1 MISGCK
7 RILGASLLVLSGL
20 PSVAD
25 TLTDAMRL
33 AYETNPTLILN
44 RAALRATDEN
54 VALAR
59 SGRRP
64 QITLQANGT
73 ITNDALLQNNAS
85 EEISALLNA
94 SLNLYD
100 GGRSRDAVE
109 AAKTAVLAA
118 RESLK
123 NIEQSVMLSAA
134 QAFLTVRRDQQI
146 VTLARNNLDVLKQQ
160 LQAAEDRLAVGASTR
175 TDVSQTRARLAAA
188 QAVLAANR
196 GALAISSENYIAV
209 VGTAPVHLAYP
220 PRLPE
225 LPGSLA
231 SAEEIALRTHP
242 LMKASHLS
250 EKVAAIDLRRARNA
264 RLPSLSANASIRLS
278 ETHAEN
284 FLGDFATS
292 QRGTSQFGLNL
303 TQPLYTGGALSASVR
318 QAGATLERRMAET
331 ANTRLQLRQQVSAA
345 WFQLQ
350 IARASIAATRLQ
362 IEAAQYAFEGITEE
376 ANLGARTILDTLNAK
391 QEVLTAQNSL
401 IKAMHD
407 ERIAAYS
414 LLAAMGLLT
423 PDNLDLGIELYDP
436 TENFNRVQNAPI
448 RTFEAGKILDNIADR
463 WQ

>member
-1 MISGCK
+1 MNMGWQ
-7 RILGASLLVLSGL
+7 RFVGASLLVFAGL
-20 PSVAD
+20 PAMAD

-44 RAALRATDEN
+44 RAALRATDES

-64 QITLQANGT
+64 QIALQASGALG
-73 ITNDALLQNNAS
+73 NDAAFSGVATETYSAS
-85 EEISALLNA
+85 LNA

-118 RESLK
+118 RASME
-123 NIEQSVMLSAA
+123 NIEQSVMLGAA

-146 VTLARNNLDVLKQQ
+146 VSLARNNVDVLKQQ
-160 LQAAEDRLAVGASTR
+160 LQAAEDRLAVGAVTR
-175 TDVSQTRARLAAA
+175 TEVAQTRARMAAA

-196 GALAISSENYIAV
+196 GALAISAESYIAV
-209 VGTAPVHLAYP
+209 VGTAPVNLAYP
-220 PRLPE
+220 PRLPDM
-225 LPGSLA
+225 PGSLA
-231 SAEEIALRTHP
+231 AAEEIALRTHP
-242 LMKASHLS
+242 LMRASHLS
-250 EKVAAIDLRRARNA
+250 EKVAAIDMRRARNA
-264 RLPSLSANASIRLS
+264 RLPSLAANVNIGYRELYLGGTNLS
-278 ETHAEN
+278 S
-284 FLGDFATS
+284 GDSSTATL
-292 QRGTSQFGLNL
+292 TL
-303 TQPLYTGGALSASVR
+303 TQPIYTGGALSASIR

-331 ANTRLQLRQQVSAA
+331 SNTRAQMRQQVAAA
-345 WFQLQ
+345 WYQLQ

-362 IEAAQYAFEGITEE
+362 IEASQFAFEGVSEE
-376 ANLGARTILDTLNAK
+376 ARLGASTILDTLNAK

-401 IKAMHD
+401 IKVMHD

-414 LLAAMGLLT
+414 LLSAMGLLT

-436 TENFNRVQNAPI
+436 SENFDRVQNPPI

>member
-1 MISGCK
+1 MNKGWQ
-7 RILGASLLVLSGL
+7 RILGASLLVFAGMPAS
-20 PSVAD
+20 AD

-44 RAALRATDEN
+44 RAALRATDES

-64 QITLQANGT
+64 QIRLQASGT
-73 ITNDALLQNNAS
+73 AAN
-85 EEISALLNA
+85 SADFSGIATESYSATLNA

-109 AAKTAVLAA
+109 AAKTAVLATRA
-118 RESLK
+118 SLE

-146 VTLARNNLDVLKQQ
+146 VSLARNNVDVLKQQ
-160 LQAAEDRLAVGASTR
+160 LQAAEDRLAVGAATR
-175 TDVSQTRARLAAA
+175 TDVAQTRARLAAA

-196 GALAISSENYIAV
+196 GGLAISSENYIAV
-209 VGTAPVHLAYP
+209 VGTAPVNLAYP

-225 LPGSLA
+225 LPGTLA
-231 SAEEIALRTHP
+231 AAEEVALRTHP
-242 LMKASHLS
+242 LMRASHLN

-264 RLPSLSANASIRLS
+264 RLPSLSANVNIGYS
-278 ETHAEN
+278 ETYRNGAN
-284 FLGDFATS
+284 LSSGDSSTATLTLS
-292 QRGTSQFGLNL
+292 Q
-303 TQPLYTGGALSASVR
+303 PIYTGGALSATVR

-331 ANTRLQLRQQVSAA
+331 GNTRAQVRQQVSAA

-350 IARASIAATRLQ
+350 IARASISATRLQ
-362 IEAAQYAFEGITEE
+362 IEASQYAFEGITEE

-401 IKAMHD
+401 ITAMHD

-436 TENFNRVQNAPI
+436 SENFNRVQNAPI

>member
-1 MISGCK
+1 MNKAWK
-7 RILGASLLVLSGL
+7 RVVGASLLVLVGL
-20 PSVAD
+20 PAAAD

-44 RAALRATDEN
+44 RAALRATDES

-64 QITLQANGT
+64 QIALQASGSAG
-73 ITNDALLQNNAS
+73 NDALFSGVATETYSAS
-85 EEISALLNA
+85 LNA

-118 RESLK
+118 RASME

-146 VTLARNNLDVLKQQ
+146 VSLARNNVDVLKQQ
-160 LQAAEDRLAVGASTR
+160 LQAAEDRLAVGAATR
-175 TDVSQTRARLAAA
+175 TEVAQTRARMAAA

-196 GALAISSENYIAV
+196 GALAISAESYIAV
-209 VGTAPVHLAYP
+209 VGTAPVNLAYP
-220 PRLPE
+220 PRLPDM
-225 LPGSLA
+225 PGSLA
-231 SAEEIALRTHP
+231 AAEEIALRTHP
-242 LMKASHLS
+242 LMRASHLS
-250 EKVAAIDLRRARNA
+250 EKVAAIDMRRARNA
-264 RLPSLSANASIRLS
+264 RLPSLTANVNIGYRELYLGGANLS
-278 ETHAEN
+278 S
-284 FLGDFATS
+284 GDSSTATLTLS
-292 QRGTSQFGLNL
+292 Q
-303 TQPLYTGGALSASVR
+303 PIYTGGRLSASIR

-331 ANTRLQLRQQVSAA
+331 SNTRAQMRQQVSAA
-345 WFQLQ
+345 WYQLQ
-350 IARASIAATRLQ
+350 IARASISATRLQ
-362 IEAAQYAFEGITEE
+362 IEASQFAFEGVTEE
-376 ANLGARTILDTLNAK
+376 ARLGASTVLDTLNAK

-414 LLAAMGLLT
+414 LLSAMGLLT

-436 TENFNRVQNAPI
+436 SENFNRVQNAPI
-448 RTFEAGKILDNIADR
+448 RTFEAGKVLDNIADR
-463 WQ
+463 WE

>member
-1 MISGCK
+1 MNKGWQ
-7 RILGASLLVLSGL
+7 RILGASLLVFSGL
-20 PSVAD
+20 PSMAD

-44 RAALRATDEN
+44 RAALRATDES

-64 QITLQANGT
+64 RIGLQASGT
-73 ITNDALLQNNAS
+73 ATNNADFS
-85 EEISALLNA
+85 GVATEVYATSLNA

-118 RESLK
+118 RARLE

-134 QAFLTVRRDQQI
+134 KAFLTVRRDQQI
-146 VTLARNNLDVLKQQ
+146 VTLARNNVDVLKQQ
-160 LQAAEDRLAVGASTR
+160 LQAAEDRLAVGAATR
-175 TDVSQTRARLAAA
+175 TDVAQTRARMAAA
-188 QAVLAANR
+188 QAALAANR
-196 GALAISSENYIAV
+196 GALAISSESYIAV
-209 VGTAPVHLAYP
+209 VGTAPVNLAYP

-225 LPGSLA
+225 LPVSLA

-242 LMKASHLS
+242 LMRASHLS
-250 EKVAAIDLRRARNA
+250 EKVAAIDMRRARNA
-264 RLPSLSANASIRLS
+264 RLPSLSANLNIGYRETYLGGANLAAGDSSTATLS
-278 ETHAEN
+278 
-284 FLGDFATS
+284 LS
-292 QRGTSQFGLNL
+292 Q
-303 TQPLYTGGALSASVR
+303 PIYTGGALSASIR

-331 ANTRLQLRQQVSAA
+331 GNTRAQVRQQVSAA
-345 WFQLQ
+345 WYQLQ
-350 IARASIAATRLQ
+350 IAHASISATRLQ
-362 IEAAQYAFEGITEE
+362 IEASQYAFDGITQE
-376 ANLGARTILDTLNAK
+376 ASLGARTILDTLNAK
-391 QEVLTAQNSL
+391 QEVLNAKNSL

-407 ERIAAYS
+407 ERIASYS
-414 LLAAMGLLT
+414 LLSAMGLLT
-423 PDNLDLGIELYDP
+423 PENLDLGVKLYDP

>member
-1 MISGCK
+1 MNSGL
-7 RILGASLLVLSGL
+7 RRVLGASLLVIFGL
-20 PSVAD
+20 PTMAD

-44 RAALRATDEN
+44 RAALRATDES

-64 QITLQANGT
+64 QITLQVSGSAVNNSDFSGT
-73 ITNDALLQNNAS
+73 AT
-85 EEISALLNA
+85 ETYSAALNA
-94 SLNLYD
+94 RLNLFD

-118 RESLK
+118 RANLE

-134 QAFLTVRRDQQI
+134 KAFLTVRRDQQI
-146 VTLARNNLDVLKQQ
+146 VTLARNNVNVLKQQ
-160 LQAAEDRLAVGASTR
+160 LQAAEDRLAVGAATR
-175 TDVSQTRARLAAA
+175 TDVAQTRARLAAA
-188 QAVLAANR
+188 QAALAANR

-209 VGTAPVHLAYP
+209 VGTPPVNLAYP
-220 PRLPE
+220 PRLPD
-225 LPGSLA
+225 LPTSLS

-242 LMKASHLS
+242 LMRAAHLS

-264 RLPSLSANASIRLS
+264 RLPSLSANVNIGYQERYIAGVNISAGDSSTASL
-278 ETHAEN
+278 T
-284 FLGDFATS
+284 
-292 QRGTSQFGLNL
+292 LN
-303 TQPLYTGGALSASVR
+303 QPLYTGGALSAAVR
-318 QAGATLERRMAET
+318 QAGATLERRMGET
-331 ANTRLQLRQQVSAA
+331 SNARAQVRQQVSAA
-345 WFQLQ
+345 WYQLQ
-350 IARASIAATRLQ
+350 IARASISATRLQ
-362 IEAAQYAFEGITEE
+362 IEASQYAFEGITEE

-391 QEVLTAQNSL
+391 QEVLTAQNAL

-423 PDNLDLGIELYDP
+423 PENLDLGIELYDP
-436 TENFNRVQNAPI
+436 TENFDRVQNAPV

>member
-1 MISGCK
+1 MTKSWQRFI
-7 RILGASLLVLSGL
+7 GASLLVFAGL
-20 PSVAD
+20 PASAD

-44 RAALRATDEN
+44 RAALRATDES

-64 QITLQANGT
+64 QIILQASGT
-73 ITNDALLQNNAS
+73 AANTADFSGIATESYLAS
-85 EEISALLNA
+85 LNA

-109 AAKTAVLAA
+109 AAKTAVLATRA
-118 RESLK
+118 SLE

-134 QAFLTVRRDQQI
+134 KAFLTVRRDQQI
-146 VTLARNNLDVLKQQ
+146 VSLARNNVDVLKQQ
-160 LQAAEDRLAVGASTR
+160 LQAAEDRLAVGAATR
-175 TDVSQTRARLAAA
+175 TDVAQTRARLAAA

-196 GALAISSENYIAV
+196 GGLAISSENYIAV
-209 VGTAPVHLAYP
+209 VGTAPVNLAYP

-225 LPGSLA
+225 LPGTLA
-231 SAEEIALRTHP
+231 AAEEIALRTHP
-242 LMKASHLS
+242 LMRASHLS
-250 EKVAAIDLRRARNA
+250 EKVAAIDLRRARNG
-264 RLPSLSANASIRLS
+264 RLPSLSANVNIGYS
-278 ETHAEN
+278 ETYRNGAN
-284 FLGDFATS
+284 LASGDSSTATLTLS
-292 QRGTSQFGLNL
+292 Q
-303 TQPLYTGGALSASVR
+303 PIYTGGALSAKVR

-331 ANTRLQLRQQVSAA
+331 SNTRAQVRQQVSAA

-350 IARASIAATRLQ
+350 IARASISATRLQ
-362 IEAAQYAFEGITEE
+362 IEASQYAFEGITEE

-401 IKAMHD
+401 ITAMHD

-414 LLAAMGLLT
+414 LLSAMGLLT

>member
-1 MISGCK
+1 MNKGWQ
-7 RILGASLLVLSGL
+7 RIIGASLLVIAGL
-20 PSVAD
+20 PAVAD
-25 TLTDAMRL
+25 TLSDAMRL

-44 RAALRATDEN
+44 RAALRATDES

-64 QITLQANGT
+64 QIMLQASGSAA
-73 ITNDALLQNNAS
+73 NDAGFSGIAT
-85 EEISALLNA
+85 ETYSAALNA
-94 SLNLYD
+94 SLNLFD

-118 RESLK
+118 RASLE

-146 VTLARNNLDVLKQQ
+146 VSLARNNVDVLKQQ
-160 LQAAEDRLAVGASTR
+160 LQAAEDRLAVGAATR
-175 TDVSQTRARLAAA
+175 TDVAQTRARLAAA
-188 QAVLAANR
+188 QAILAANR
-196 GALAISSENYIAV
+196 GALAISAESYIAV
-209 VGTAPVHLAYP
+209 VGTAPVNLAYP
-220 PRLPE
+220 PRLPDM
-225 LPGSLA
+225 PGSLNA
-231 SAEEIALRTHP
+231 AEEIALRTHP

-264 RLPSLSANASIRLS
+264 RLPSLSANVNFGYRETYLGGVNLSSGDSSTAS
-278 ETHAEN
+278 
-284 FLGDFATS
+284 
-292 QRGTSQFGLNL
+292 LNL
-303 TQPLYTGGALSASVR
+303 SQPIYTGGRLSASIR

-331 ANTRLQLRQQVSAA
+331 SNTRAQVRQQVSAA

-350 IARASIAATRLQ
+350 IARASISANRLQ

-414 LLAAMGLLT
+414 LLSAMGLLT
-423 PDNLDLGIELYDP
+423 PENLDLGIELYDP
-436 TENFNRVQNAPI
+436 SENFDRVQNAPI
-448 RTFEAGKILDNIADR
+448 RTFEAGKVLDNIADR

>member
-1 MISGCK
+1 MNKSWQRFIGV
-7 RILGASLLVLSGL
+7 SLLVFAGL
-20 PSVAD
+20 PTSAD

-44 RAALRATDEN
+44 RAALRATDES

-64 QITLQANGT
+64 QITLQATGT
-73 ITNDALLQNNAS
+73 AANNAEFS
-85 EEISALLNA
+85 GIATESYSAALNA
-94 SLNLYD
+94 RLNLFD

-109 AAKTAVLAA
+109 AAKTAVLATRA
-118 RESLK
+118 SLD

-134 QAFLTVRRDQQI
+134 KAFLTVRRDQQI
-146 VTLARNNLDVLKQQ
+146 VSLARNNVDVLKQQ
-160 LQAAEDRLAVGASTR
+160 LQAAEDRLAVGAATR
-175 TDVSQTRARLAAA
+175 TDVAQTRARLAAA

-196 GALAISSENYIAV
+196 GGLAISSENYIAV
-209 VGTAPVHLAYP
+209 VGTAPVNLAYP

-225 LPGSLA
+225 LPGTLA
-231 SAEEIALRTHP
+231 AAEEIALRTHP
-242 LMKASHLS
+242 LMRASHLS

-264 RLPSLSANASIRLS
+264 RLPSLSANVNIGYNETYRNGANLASGDSSAATLTLS
-278 ETHAEN
+278 
-284 FLGDFATS
+284 
-292 QRGTSQFGLNL
+292 
-303 TQPLYTGGALSASVR
+303 QPIYTGGALSATVR

-331 ANTRLQLRQQVSAA
+331 GNTRAQVRQQVSAA

-350 IARASIAATRLQ
+350 IARASISATRLQ
-362 IEAAQYAFEGITEE
+362 IEASQYAFEGITEE

-401 IKAMHD
+401 ITAMHD

-436 TENFNRVQNAPI
+436 SENFNRVQNAPI

>member
-1 MISGCK
+1 MKKSWQ
-7 RILGASLLVLSGL
+7 RIFGASLLVLAGMPSG
-20 PSVAD
+20 AD

-44 RAALRATDEN
+44 RAALRATDEA

-64 QITLQANGT
+64 QVALQASGT
-73 ITNDALLQNNAS
+73 ASNDASFSGVATETYAAS
-85 EEISALLNA
+85 LNA

-118 RESLK
+118 RAGLG

-134 QAFLTVRRDQQI
+134 EAFLTVRRDQQI
-146 VTLARNNLDVLKQQ
+146 VSLARNNVDVLKQQ
-160 LQAAEDRLAVGASTR
+160 LQAAEDRLAVGAATR
-175 TDVSQTRARLAAA
+175 TDVAQTRARLAGA
-188 QAVLAANR
+188 QAALAANR
-196 GALAISSENYIAV
+196 GSLAISAESYIAV
-209 VGTAPVHLAYP
+209 VGTAPVNLAYP
-220 PRLPE
+220 PRLPDM
-225 LPGSLA
+225 PGSLA

-242 LMKASHLS
+242 LMEASHLS

-264 RLPSLSANASIRLS
+264 RLPSLSANVNIGVS
-278 ETHAEN
+278 ETY
-284 FLGDFATS
+284 L
-292 QRGTSQFGLNL
+292 
-303 TQPLYTGGALSASVR
+303 GGANLSSGDSSTATLSLSQPIYMGGRLSASIR

-331 ANTRLQLRQQVSAA
+331 SNTRAQVRQQVSAA

-350 IARASIAATRLQ
+350 IARASISANRLQ

-401 IKAMHD
+401 ITAMHD
-407 ERIAAYS
+407 ERMAAYS
-414 LLAAMGLLT
+414 LLSAMGLLT
-423 PDNLDLGIELYDP
+423 PENLDLGIELYDP
-436 TENFNRVQNAPI
+436 TENFDRVQNAPI
-448 RTFEAGKILDNIADR
+448 RTFEAGKVLDNIADR

>member
-1 MISGCK
+1 MKQGWK
-7 RILGASLLVLSGL
+7 RILGASMLAFAGL
-20 PSVAD
+20 PTMAD
-25 TLTDAMRL
+25 TMTDAMRL

-44 RAALRATDEN
+44 RAALRATDEA

-64 QITLQANGT
+64 QIVLQLSGSAANAADFSGVAT
-73 ITNDALLQNNAS
+73 ETY
-85 EEISALLNA
+85 SAALNA

-100 GGRSRDAVE
+100 GGRSKDAVE

-118 RESLK
+118 RASLE

-146 VTLARNNLDVLKQQ
+146 VSLARNNVDVLKQQ
-160 LQAAEDRLAVGASTR
+160 LQAAEDRLAVGAVTR
-175 TDVSQTRARLAAA
+175 TDVAQTRARLAAA

-196 GALAISSENYIAV
+196 GALAISSENYLAV
-209 VGTAPVHLAYP
+209 VGTAPVNLAYP

-242 LMKASHLS
+242 LMRASHLN
-250 EKVAAIDLRRARNA
+250 EKVAAIDMRRARNA
-264 RLPSLSANASIRLS
+264 RLPSLSANLNIGYRETYLGGANLSVGDSSTASI
-278 ETHAEN
+278 T
-284 FLGDFATS
+284 
-292 QRGTSQFGLNL
+292 LN
-303 TQPLYTGGALSASVR
+303 QPLYTGGALSASIR

-331 ANTRLQLRQQVSAA
+331 SNTRAQVRQQAAAA
-345 WFQLQ
+345 WYQLQ
-350 IARASIAATRLQ
+350 IARASISATRSQ
-362 IEAAQYAFEGITEE
+362 IEAAQYAYDGITEE
-376 ANLGARTILDTLNAK
+376 ANLGARTVLDTLNAK

-401 IKAMHD
+401 VTAMHD

-436 TENFNRVQNAPI
+436 TENFNRVENAPV
-448 RTFEAGKILDNIADR
+448 RTFEAARVLDNIASR
-463 WQ
+463 WE

>member
-1 MISGCK
+1 MK
-7 RILGASLLVLSGL
+7 LGWQRTFGAIAIVLSGL
-20 PSVAD
+20 PAGAD

-44 RAALRATDEN
+44 RAALRATDEA

-59 SGRRP
+59 AGRRP
-64 QITLQANGT
+64 TLAMQLTGSAS
-73 ITNDALLQNNAS
+73 NDAGFNG
-85 EEISALLNA
+85 SALETYAASLNA
-94 SLNLYD
+94 SLTLYD
-100 GGRSRDAVE
+100 GGRSKAAVE
-109 AAKTAVLAA
+109 AAKTSVLAVRA
-118 RESLK
+118 SLR

-146 VTLARNNLDVLKQQ
+146 VALARNNVDVLKQQ
-160 LQAAEDRLAVGASTR
+160 LQAAEDRLAVGAATR
-175 TDVSQTRARLAAA
+175 TDVAQTRARLAAA

-196 GALAISSENYIAV
+196 GGLAISAESYIAV
-209 VGTAPVHLAYP
+209 VGTAPVNLAYP

-242 LMKASHLS
+242 LMEAAHLN

-264 RLPSLSANASIRLS
+264 RLPTLSANLNVGYNALFRNGGLLQERDSSTASL
-278 ETHAEN
+278 T
-284 FLGDFATS
+284 
-292 QRGTSQFGLNL
+292 LN
-303 TQPLYTGGALSASVR
+303 QPIYTGGALSAAVR
-318 QAGATLERRMAET
+318 QAGAQLERRMAET
-331 ANTRLQLRQQVSAA
+331 SNTRAQTRQQVAAA
-345 WFQLQ
+345 WYQLQ
-350 IARASIAATRLQ
+350 IARASISATRLQ
-362 IEAAQYAFEGITEE
+362 IEASQYAFDGITEE

-414 LLAAMGLLT
+414 LLSAMGLLS
-423 PDNLDLGIELYDP
+423 PENLDLGIELYDP
-436 TENFNRVQNAPI
+436 TENFDRVQNAPI

>member
-1 MISGCK
+1 MINFWRRAIGVS
-7 RILGASLLVLSGL
+7 AVVFAVAV
-20 PSVAD
+20 PAVAD

-44 RAALRATDEN
+44 RAALRATDES

-64 QITLQANGT
+64 QLALQGSAVSANSPAFAGYATETYSATL
-73 ITNDALLQNNAS
+73 S
-85 EEISALLNA
+85 A
-94 SLNLYD
+94 SLNLLD

-118 RESLK
+118 RASLQ

-146 VTLARNNLDVLKQQ
+146 VALARNNVDVLKQQ
-160 LQAAEDRLAVGASTR
+160 VQAAEDRFAVGAVTR
-175 TDVSQTRARLAAA
+175 TDVSQTKARLAAA
-188 QAVLAANR
+188 QATLAANR
-196 GALAISSENYIAV
+196 GALAISSQNYIAV
-209 VGTAPVHLAYP
+209 VGTAPVNLAYP

-225 LPGSLA
+225 LPGSQA

-242 LMKASHLS
+242 LMVASHLS

-264 RLPSLSANASIRLS
+264 RLPSLSASASVTYSESYIAGVTLS
-278 ETHAEN
+278 E
-284 FLGDFATS
+284 GDSSRVGLTLS
-292 QRGTSQFGLNL
+292 QPIF
-303 TQPLYTGGALSASVR
+303 TGGALSASIR
-318 QAGATLERRMAET
+318 QAGAVLERRMAET
-331 ANTRLQLRQQVSAA
+331 ANTRAQIRQQAAGA

-350 IARASIAATRLQ
+350 IARASISANRQQ

-401 IKAMHD
+401 ITALHN

-414 LLAAMGLLT
+414 LLSAMGLLT
-423 PDNLDLGIELYDP
+423 PENLDLGIALYDP
-436 TENFNRVQNAPI
+436 EENFNRVQNAPI
-448 RTFEAGKILDNIADR
+448 STFEAGKVLDNIADR

>member
-1 MISGCK
+1 MKKSWQ
-7 RILGASLLVLSGL
+7 RIFGASLLVLAGV
-20 PSVAD
+20 PAVAD

-44 RAALRATDEN
+44 RAALRATDES

-64 QITLQANGT
+64 QVMLQASGSAA
-73 ITNDALLQNNAS
+73 NDAGFSGIATETYSAS
-85 EEISALLNA
+85 LNA

-109 AAKTAVLAA
+109 AAKTAVLATRA
-118 RESLK
+118 SLA

-134 QAFLTVRRDQQI
+134 KAFLTVRRDQQI
-146 VTLARNNLDVLKQQ
+146 VSLARNNVDVLKQQ
-160 LQAAEDRLAVGASTR
+160 LQAAEDRLAVGAATR
-175 TDVSQTRARLAAA
+175 TDVAQTRARLAAA

-196 GALAISSENYIAV
+196 GGLAISAESYIAV
-209 VGTAPVHLAYP
+209 VGTAPINLAYP
-220 PRLPE
+220 PRLPDM
-225 LPGSLA
+225 PGSLA
-231 SAEEIALRTHP
+231 AAEEIALRTHP
-242 LMKASHLS
+242 LMEASHLS

-264 RLPSLSANASIRLS
+264 RLPSLSANVNIGVREVYLGGVNLS
-278 ETHAEN
+278 S
-284 FLGDFATS
+284 GDSSTATLSLS
-292 QRGTSQFGLNL
+292 Q
-303 TQPLYTGGALSASVR
+303 PIYTGGRLSASIR

-331 ANTRLQLRQQVSAA
+331 SNTRAQVRQQVSTA

-350 IARASIAATRLQ
+350 IARASISANRLQ

-401 IKAMHD
+401 ITAQHD

-414 LLAAMGLLT
+414 LLSAMGLLT

-436 TENFNRVQNAPI
+436 SENFDRVQNAPI

>member
-1 MISGCK
+1 MKQGWQ
-7 RILGASLLVLSGL
+7 RLVGASLLVVLGL
-20 PSVAD
+20 PAMAD

-44 RAALRATDEN
+44 RAALRATDES

-64 QITLQANGT
+64 RLTLQGNAVALNTPAFSGT
-73 ITNDALLQNNAS
+73 AT
-85 EEISALLNA
+85 ETYSATLNA
-94 SLNLYD
+94 SLTLLD

-109 AAKTAVLAA
+109 AAKTAVLATRA
-118 RESLK
+118 SLE

-134 QAFLTVRRDQQI
+134 KAFLTVRRDQQI
-146 VTLARNNLDVLKQQ
+146 VTLARNNVDVLKQQ
-160 LQAAEDRLAVGASTR
+160 VQAAEDRLAVGAATR
-175 TDVSQTRARLAAA
+175 TDVAQTKARLAAA

-209 VGTAPVHLAYP
+209 VGTAPRNLAYP
-220 PRLPE
+220 PQLPE

-231 SAEEIALRTHP
+231 AAEEIALRTHP
-242 LMKASHLS
+242 LMKAAHLS

-264 RLPSLSANASIRLS
+264 RLPSLSANASATYSETYLGGVNLSAGDSSRLS
-278 ETHAEN
+278 LT
-284 FLGDFATS
+284 
-292 QRGTSQFGLNL
+292 LN
-303 TQPLYTGGALSASVR
+303 QPIYTGGALSASIR
-318 QAGATLERRMAET
+318 QAGAVLERKMAET
-331 ANTRLQLRQQVSAA
+331 GNTRAQVRQQVSAA

-362 IEAAQYAFEGITEE
+362 IEAAQYAFDGITEE

-391 QEVLTAQNSL
+391 QEVLNAQNSL
-401 IKAMHD
+401 IGAMHD
-407 ERIAAYS
+407 KRIASYS
-414 LLAAMGLLT
+414 LLSAMGLLT

-448 RTFEAGKILDNIADR
+448 STFQAGKVLDNIADR

>member
-1 MISGCK
+1 MTKSWR
-7 RILGASLLVLSGL
+7 RIIGASLLVFAGL
-20 PSVAD
+20 PTAAD

-44 RAALRATDEN
+44 RAALRATDES

-64 QITLQANGT
+64 QITLQASGT
-73 ITNDALLQNNAS
+73 AANDS
-85 EEISALLNA
+85 EFSGIATESYSA
-94 SLNLYD
+94 SLNARLNLFD

-109 AAKTAVLAA
+109 AAKTSVLAA
-118 RESLK
+118 RASLE

-146 VTLARNNLDVLKQQ
+146 VGLARNNVDVLKQQ
-160 LQAAEDRLAVGASTR
+160 LQAAEDRLAVGAATR
-175 TDVSQTRARLAAA
+175 TDVAQTRARLAAA

-196 GALAISSENYIAV
+196 GGLAISSENYIAV
-209 VGTAPVHLAYP
+209 VGTAPVNLAYP
-220 PRLPE
+220 PRLPQ

-242 LMKASHLS
+242 LMRASHLS

-264 RLPSLSANASIRLS
+264 RLPSLSANVNIGYS
-278 ETHAEN
+278 ETYYNGAN
-284 FLGDFATS
+284 LSAGDSSTATL
-292 QRGTSQFGLNL
+292 TLN
-303 TQPLYTGGALSASVR
+303 QPIYTGGALSASIR
-318 QAGATLERRMAET
+318 QAGAMLERRMAET
-331 ANTRLQLRQQVSAA
+331 SNTRAQVRQQVSAA

-350 IARASIAATRLQ
+350 IARASISATRLQ
-362 IEAAQYAFEGITEE
+362 IEASQYAFDGITEE

-391 QEVLTAQNSL
+391 QEVLTAQNGL
-401 IKAMHD
+401 ITAMHD

-414 LLAAMGLLT
+414 LLSAMGLLT

-436 TENFNRVQNAPI
+436 SENFNRVQNAPI

>member
-1 MISGCK
+1 MKMGWRRVIGVT
-7 RILGASLLVLSGL
+7 AFVLAGL
-20 PSVAD
+20 PAGAD

-44 RAALRATDEN
+44 RAALRATDES

-59 SGRRP
+59 AGRRP
-64 QITLQANGT
+64 QLALQGSASA
-73 ITNDALLQNNAS
+73 TNDPAFSGIATETYSAS
-85 EEISALLNA
+85 LNA
-94 SLNLYD
+94 SLTLLD

-109 AAKTAVLAA
+109 AAQTAVLAA
-118 RESLK
+118 RASLS

-146 VTLARNNLDVLKQQ
+146 VTLARNNVDVLKQQ
-160 LQAAEDRLAVGASTR
+160 LQAAEDRLAVGAATR
-175 TDVSQTRARLAAA
+175 TDVAQTKARLAAA

-196 GALAISSENYIAV
+196 GSLAISAENYIAV
-209 VGTAPVHLAYP
+209 IGTAPINLAYP

-225 LPGSLA
+225 LPGSQA
-231 SAEEIALRTHP
+231 AAEEIALRTHP
-242 LMKASHLS
+242 LMVAAHLS

-264 RLPSLSANASIRLS
+264 RLPSLSASATLSYS
-278 ETHAEN
+278 ETN
-284 FLGDFATS
+284 IGGINITSGDS
-292 QRGTSQFGLNL
+292 SRIGLNL
-303 TQPLYTGGALSASVR
+303 SQPLYSGGALSASIR
-318 QAGATLERRMAET
+318 QAGAVLERRMAET
-331 ANTRLQLRQQVSAA
+331 SNTRAQVRQQTAAA

-350 IARASIAATRLQ
+350 IARASISANRLQ
-362 IEAAQYAFEGITEE
+362 IEAAQFAFEGITEE

-401 IKAMHD
+401 ITALHD
-407 ERIAAYS
+407 ERVAAYS

-436 TENFNRVQNAPI
+436 EENFNRVQNAPI
-448 RTFEAGKILDNIADR
+448 STFEAGKVLDNIADR